1 MQVKQEVLYKKNWLD
16 YLLLAKL
23 EDKNKPYY
31 HVELDEDLRVTDI
44 LNGYSTPIDREGT
57 QKNIKIFLA
66 SSKELKEEREQFEI
80 FIPRENQQLY
90 KRGVFIEL
98 ELWENF
104 IDAMSKTRLQ
114 DEYNTVVK
122 NSDIFVSLFFTKVG
136 KYTLEEFEAAFGQFK
151 KTGKPLVYTYFKNAP
166 IDAEEITDEIQS
178 LLDFR
183 KKLKDLGHFRTI
195 YKNIDDLKLQFK
207 NQLEKVMPGL

>member
-1 MQVKQEVLYKKNWLD
+1 
-16 YLLLAKL
+16 
-23 EDKNKPYY
+23 
-31 HVELDEDLRVTDI
+31 
-44 LNGYSTPIDREGT
+44 
-57 QKNIKIFLA
+57 
-66 SSKELKEEREQFEI
+66 
-80 FIPRENQQLY
+80 
-90 KRGVFIEL
+90 
-98 ELWENF
+98 
-104 IDAMSKTRLQ
+104 
-114 DEYNTVVK
+114 
-122 NSDIFVSLFFTKVG
+122 VG